1 MHITIL
7 SQQFGGLVVE
17 GLISI
22 FAVQGSI
29 STNDVGTLTKYSLPT
44 EPTMWA

>member
-17 GLISI
+17 ELVSI
-22 FAVQGSI
+22 FEVQGSI
-29 STNDVGTLTKYSLPT
+29 PTNDVGTLTKYSLPI
-44 EPTMWA
+44 EPTHK